1 MELCAPGL
9 DMPGGSTA
17 NPTYHS
23 LGDHTET
30 VQIDFDPT
38 RVSYEKLLTVF
49 WKGHNPGSRS
59 WSRQYKAIVFF
70 HNEEQKRL
78 ALESRDRLAA
88 EIKGKIYTEVLPFSG
103 FYLAEAYHQKYQLQQ
118 DSGLMREF
126 RAIYPDARDFVN
138 STAAARVNG
147 YLGGYGTPDE
157 LRRDLTTLGLSE
169 AGAEKLLDR
178 VKRHGRGGWF

>member
-1 MELCAPGL
+1 VRTRVGYA
-9 DMPGGSTA
+9 GGSTT
-17 NPTYHS
+17 NPTYHG
-23 LGDHTET
+23 LGDHTES

-49 WKGHNPGSRS
+49 WKSHNPGSRS
-59 WSRQYKAIVFF
+59 SSRQYKAVVFF

-88 EIKGKIYTEVLPFSG
+88 EIRGRIYTEVLPFSG
-103 FYLAEAYHQKYQLQQ
+103 FYLAEAYHQKYRLQQ
-118 DSGLMREF
+118 DSALMREF

-147 YLGGYGTPDE
+147 YLGGYGTPEE
-157 LRRDLTTLGLSE
+157 LQRELTTLGLSE

-178 VKRHGRGGWF
+178 EKRRGRGSWF

>member
-1 MELCAPGL
+1 M
-9 DMPGGSTA
+9 

-38 RVSYEKLLTVF
+38 KVSYEKLLEVF
-49 WKGHNPGSRS
+49 WKSHSPGSRS
-59 WSRQYKAIVFF
+59 WSRQYKAVVFF

-103 FYLAEAYHQKYQLQQ
+103 FYLAEAYHQKYRLQQ
-118 DSGLMREF
+118 DGGLMREF
-126 RAIYPDARDFVN
+126 RAIYPDAQDFVN

-147 YLGGYGTPDE
+147 YLGGYGTPEE
-157 LRRDLTTLGLSE
+157 LQRELTTLGLSE
-169 AGAEKLLDR
+169 AGAERLLDR
-178 VKRHGRGGWF
+178 EKSRG